1 MLLRATHSAL
11 QQTCPASPPPA
22 ASRRSQTEGARFYS
36 TGRSQSRPR
45 GQWAGFSGRCPEILI
60 TGSARRHSR
69 PRSRPTFVSS
79 KPRPLT
85 LPSSGC
91 PRGRWGE
98 GQQAVTF
105 TECPLAPVHWP
116 HPASPHPCSSLTPIC
131 LPTRTAP
138 CLGSCSSSIQ
148 QTITTECQMLF

>member
-91 PRGRWGE
+91 PLGRWGE

-116 HPASPHPCSSLTPIC
+116 HPASPPLLFPDPHLPPHPDGPMSGLLQLIHS
-131 LPTRTAP
+131 ANHHY
-138 CLGSCSSSIQ
+138 
-148 QTITTECQMLF
+148 